1 MLNHDNNESSG
12 LEARLD
18 LDLAIR
24 RIYRNIR
31 AGCFP
36 NRLDA
41 AIVKYFPDKVKER
54 VKELLED
61 DTIDW
66 ANGSARFF
74 DLPKQNGLTR
84 PICYID
90 VDIAV
95 AYQALVDEIGTVIE
109 PYIALEFDDR
119 ILSHRLRQN
128 SSPVMFESSAEAYKT
143 FIKKQHELARSDKYS
158 YCVRLDIANYY
169 ERIYLH
175 KLQQLLER
183 RNVPGIV
190 TTALC
195 KLLRKFANGD
205 SHGIPQGYWASDYL
219 GNIYLL
225 YLDEFLREQGVY
237 AIRYVDD
244 YRIFCESERKAKL
257 ILKACDDVLRGL
269 GLNIQPMKT
278 SIVTVDKLDPDLKP
292 ITERYNNLRENTLFL
307 KRFEIEYFH
316 EDELWLEIQSDA
328 PLTNED
334 VQRFEGLWTEAID
347 QEDKR
352 SSILTFALAGLSAG
366 TSSTAERYILDNLGR
381 FPYMAAAVSK
391 YLIALSFK
399 TDTAETILDFLESD
413 ECIHE
418 WQQMWLLEYFR
429 RTGDD
434 IGLFKGRLRV
444 LMYNS
449 NIHPLCRSLIAEIVA
464 FKGDDSDGEG
474 ISRLFT
480 NERDPRFRRHL
491 LLAFRLLPTA
501 ERNFAISYLPPDEW
515 HLKLVGWL
523 IKSGDKLWETD

>member
-1 MLNHDNNESSG
+1 MNHDNTESSG
-12 LEARLD
+12 LDTRLD
-18 LDLAIR
+18 LDLAIER
-24 RIYRNIR
+24 VYRNIR

-41 AIVKYFPDKVKER
+41 AIVKHFPDKVKER

-61 DTIDW
+61 TTADW

-90 VDIAV
+90 VDIVV
-95 AYQALVDEIGTVIE
+95 AYQALVDQIGTVIE
-109 PYIALEFDDR
+109 PYIVSEFDDR
-119 ILSHRLRQN
+119 ILSHRLGQN
-128 SSPVMFESSAEAYKT
+128 ASLTMFESSAEAYKG
-143 FIKKQHELARSDKYS
+143 FIKRQHELAKSDKYS

-183 RNVPGIV
+183 RSVPAIV

-195 KLLRKFANGD
+195 NLLRKFANGD

-225 YLDEFLREQGVY
+225 YLDEFLKEQGVY

-244 YRIFCESERKAKL
+244 YRIFCESEREAKL

-278 SIVTVDKLDPDLKP
+278 SIVTVDKLDPELKP
-292 ITERYNNLRENTLFL
+292 ITERYINLRESTLFL

-328 PLTNED
+328 PLTNHD
-334 VQRFEGLWTEAID
+334 VQRFESLWTEAID

-399 TDTAETILDFLESD
+399 MDTAETILEFLESD

-429 RTGDD
+429 RTPHD
-434 IGLFKGRLRV
+434 IRPFKRRLKV
-444 LMYNS
+444 LMHNS
-449 NIHPLCRSLIAEIVA
+449 DVNPLCRALIAEIIA
-464 FKGDDSDGEG
+464 FKGDDTDGED
-474 ISRLFT
+474 ISRLFSD
-480 NERDPRFRRHL
+480 EMHPRFRRHL
-491 LLAFRLLPTA
+491 LLAFRLLPTT
-501 ERNFAISYLPPDEW
+501 ERNYAISYLPPNEW
-515 HLKLVGWL
+515 HLKLVGNL
-523 IKSGDKLWETD
+523 IKSDGKLLDTD